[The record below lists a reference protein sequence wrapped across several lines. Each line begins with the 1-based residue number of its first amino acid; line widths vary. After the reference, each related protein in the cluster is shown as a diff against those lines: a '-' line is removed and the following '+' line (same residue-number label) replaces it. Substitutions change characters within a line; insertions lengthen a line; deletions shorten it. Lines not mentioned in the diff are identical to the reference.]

1 VTNAIEISDL
11 HVSIAGS
18 HVLQGVG
25 FSVPTGG
32 VTALLGRNGVG
43 KTTTLR
49 AILGLVASSGR
60 IEVLGQDVA
69 RWPTHRIVRL
79 GIGYVPEDRDVFSA
93 LTVEQNLRLAE
104 RGSGADYDEVFSLFP
119 ELKTRGRQRAGTL
132 SGGQQQMLSIARAL
146 LNHRPLLLIDEPSK
160 GLAPKIVSE
169 FAGVLERAAQHSTV
183 LLVEQNLSVVKRLA
197 QRVVVLDH
205 GEVVHLGEVA
215 DLDDPT
221 LVRQLLGVSGAA

>member
-1 VTNAIEISDL
+1 MTNAIEISDL

-60 IEVLGQDVA
+60 IEVRGNDVE

-104 RGSGADYDEVFSLFP
+104 SGAGADYDEVFSLFP

-197 QRVVVLDH
+197 QRIVVLDH
-205 GEVVHLGEVA
+205 GEVVHLGEVT

>member
-1 VTNAIEISDL
+1 VTHAIEISDL
-11 HVSIAGS
+11 HVNIAGS
-18 HVLQGVG
+18 HVLQGVS
-25 FSVPTGG
+25 FAVPSGS

-60 IEVLGQDVA
+60 IQVLGNEVA
-69 RWPTHRIVRL
+69 GWSTHRIVRL
-79 GIGYVPEDRDVFSA
+79 GIGYVPEDRDVFSG
-93 LTVEQNLRLAE
+93 LTVEQNLRLAD
-104 RGSGADYDEVFSLFP
+104 SGIGAKYDEVFSLFP

-146 LNHRPLLLIDEPSK
+146 LNQRPLLLIDEPSK

-169 FAGVLERAAQHSTV
+169 FAGVLERAAQYATV

-197 QRVVVLDH
+197 QRIVVLDH
-205 GEVVHLGEVA
+205 GEVVHRGEVA
-215 DLDDPT
+215 DLNDPA
-221 LVRQLLGVSGAA
+221 LVRQLLGVSGVA